1 MNSHLQNTKQVRQFK
16 SQQQRLKMKKSFTLP
31 LADAA
36 GKKQSDI
43 TFLTLW
49 IRAQKNIH
57 HRITKK
63 F

>member
-1 MNSHLQNTKQVRQFK
+1 
-16 SQQQRLKMKKSFTLP
+16 MKKSFTLP

-49 IRAQKNIH
+49 IRAQK
-57 HRITKK
+57 TFTTVTEK
-63 F
+63 FIKSGFSLFYLWLQ